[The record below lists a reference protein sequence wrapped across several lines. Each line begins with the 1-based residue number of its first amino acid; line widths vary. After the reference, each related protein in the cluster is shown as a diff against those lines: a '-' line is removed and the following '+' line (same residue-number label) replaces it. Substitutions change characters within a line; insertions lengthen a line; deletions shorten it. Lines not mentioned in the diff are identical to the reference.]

1 MTDKKTKET
10 AEAPSFENSLEK
22 LEQLVNTIENG
33 ELSLDD
39 SLKLFE
45 EGIQLTRSC
54 QTALSNAEQRIKIL
68 TENNTLES
76 LDNDPIL

>member
-45 EGIQLTRSC
+45 EGIQLTRCC

>member
-76 LDNDPIL
+76 LDNDPTL